1 MQQSSFMLSNQ
12 QYGSMQQLRKDV
24 KDQLFTRFQ
33 NQKNPIQQVKEKGII
48 TWKPLAKT
56 TQSPK
61 SPRTQQVTPQQ
72 SPLRA
77 KQYSKHSPGR
87 LSFQRSSLELNAVN
101 SSLMIPKKTLN
112 EIVPVEKI
120 QHLVQSLRSQNYGAS
135 DLYMQE
141 LRKLSI
147 LVLNE

>member
-1 MQQSSFMLSNQ
+1 MQQSSFIQNNQ
-12 QYGSMQQLRKDV
+12 QYGSMQLLRKDV

-33 NQKNPIQQVKEKGII
+33 NQKNTIKQVKEKAMI
-48 TWKPLAKT
+48 TWKPLVKAN
-56 TQSPK
+56 QSPK

-72 SPLRA
+72 SPLRV

-87 LSFQRSSLELNAVN
+87 LSFQKSSLELNSVN

-120 QHLVQSLRSQNYGAS
+120 QDLVQSLKSQNYGAS

-147 LVLNE
+147 LIQNE